1 MVISENA
8 TKFYIPLFVFLG
20 IFVFL
25 LLGFV
30 TCFILQRTAIN
41 KQYKLMKRFNYF
53 NDNPIA
59 SNLKPFEY
67 LVEKNEDLKPLYIFF
82 DELNKT
88 YKSQIEDI
96 KKQIF
101 DLSKYTK
108 QLHFITVWKHLKEI
122 EYNLDILKKEEESF
136 KILNLDTYSYINNTT
151 DISIVL
157 SNIVSK
163 LNAFLRDN
171 NITQQF
177 FKSNDSLKNAIDA
190 INELTEEINSK
201 LMSINIQSTHET
213 FINSFIK
220 IQELYNLTVSYYY
233 ISRYQFLVKT
243 MTISLKE
250 IIEKNQ
256 ENIIS
261 KSIKE
266 EIKEL
271 LNFSTKNL
279 NESNRALWSKEL
291 DKTKKALSD
300 QIINIDKCIS
310 DLSVEV
316 KFQKLLDATFAKFKT
331 TVKAFV
337 DKYDH
342 ADMFETYKKISN
354 DFNDYDDIVEK
365 LASCTEEVEII
376 FNEIEQFKQDLSLKK
391 THSKAT
397 VERINEIYKKILHF
411 LNENQDL
418 HATLTSRIEN
428 YLEISITVD
437 KLIMQLNYYAYYM
450 KENHIIKNE
459 ISHDIKNYLNKLMNF
474 QLQLSQ
480 SNYVDEAMINEISFI
495 ESMVN
500 NIQDELTNFL
510 ILKELSH
517 KLLMYFNR
525 MSAENPMSISKA
537 NQFIQEGQYQN
548 AINELIQFNNQMKKK
563 KNK

>member
-88 YKSQIEDI
+88 YKSQIEEI